1 MKGWELM
8 LEGRNDGE
16 DRNTA
21 HGIIIAALTWCF
33 MSSECIIL
41 YFILVLRWRVE
52 RYISVCAYQR

>member
-21 HGIIIAALTWCF
+21 HGIIIAALCF
-33 MSSECIIL
+33 MSPECIIL
-41 YFILVLRWRVE
+41 SGVKYKIFFSLLWWVYVHE
-52 RYISVCAYQR
+52 